1 MLSKSRQGLPLLQT
15 SVQGLSSTGL
25 TTWTTTM
32 DMVMSSSPSSNIHM
46 SVRGMWMIAMMR
58 FLL

>member
-1 MLSKSRQGLPLLQT
+1 MLSKSRQGLLPLLQT

-25 TTWTTTM
+25 TTWTM
-32 DMVMSSSPSSNIHM
+32 DMVMSSSPTSNIHM
-46 SVRGMWMIAMMR
+46 SVRGMWMIARMR